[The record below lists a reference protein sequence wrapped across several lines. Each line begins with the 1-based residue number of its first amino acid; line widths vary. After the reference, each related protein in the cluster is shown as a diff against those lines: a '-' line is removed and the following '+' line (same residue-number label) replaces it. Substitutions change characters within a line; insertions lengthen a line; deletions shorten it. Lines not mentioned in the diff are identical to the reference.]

1 LQPFVLAAGDKWSD
15 LEITPMADS
24 RYRRFP
30 GATIRGF
37 KMDEEDAEALKASAK
52 KLKLTLSD
60 TMRRAIRELAEKLGV
75 QPTKAA

>member
-1 LQPFVLAAGDKWSD
+1 
-15 LEITPMADS
+15 MAETRFR
-24 RYRRFP
+24 RYP
-30 GATIRGF
+30 GSQIKGF
-37 KMDEEDAEALKASAK
+37 KLDDEDAQALEGAAK